1 MKKRLSL
8 VCLLI
13 VLVAVF
19 AVLFTA
25 CKKEPETLESLQN
38 EYGITVTGGGFEK
51 GSILITEEI
60 KADTVEGAAALA
72 AIANKEYDKD
82 GRVLILEIHVIKE
95 RDKIQP
101 KNKVTVSVPMPGI
114 EASDYVVF
122 HIKSD
127 NTVVEIIPTVS
138 DGVIT
143 FETSSFSRFIIAQ
156 KAKCVHDWGDFRVIE
171 RATCTSKGVTERT
184 CKLCGITEQR
194 DTPEA
199 SHRYSESVS
208 IEKNDCLHTGI
219 ITRLCE
225 ICGNKVEESFT
236 GPHTLG
242 AWIEAKDPSLFETGC
257 IGHYE
262 CSVCGGAFDADQQP
276 IDNEVIPKLTP
287 KFSICLDG
295 VPVKELT
302 VDEAV
307 SGYIILSASGIEV
320 KVGQTVSIC
329 KTDDPDTAL
338 NFTVRESDMGVI
350 GIVLGNVDPE
360 TKKIRTDSVSGV
372 TVEMTSGGVF
382 SLSMDGYAHSGI
394 VIEATKSF
402 GGSVTNYLPMNRVDY
417 YGNSDMPAYVYGI
430 LGTDKYTSFRI
441 IDLDT
446 DTVYDYYDIAPSMS
460 WNTWSYSKG
469 ENDGILF
476 SEAITNW
483 VVAFDVGG
491 DGKIHLDKF
500 NYQSVRIP
508 TQVDISDGTKVD
520 MEKLT
525 YEAGSEEYDYY
536 TWPLFNGCS
545 YRTEVWLD
553 YIGTE
558 SITVYR
564 AVVDIDRNE
573 SFTISAGSVT
583 LGYEQLCRVD
593 VSGRLTTSGKG
604 IKLSE
609 ADRYI
614 IEYIPFCDVINI
626 RRACQ
631 EHEYG
636 EWQTVELGDCVT
648 KGKSVRVCVNC
659 DKEEYSYPY
668 GEHSL
673 SELIPAVAPTLF
685 ETGNIEY
692 YRCSVCEKYFS
703 SDMLELASVT
713 IPKLEPKVSVCL
725 DGVTVANIEG
735 VFTEDYLISFSLEK
749 LAVTAGKTLTIC
761 LTDYPDTVFDYTVTE
776 KYLSVEGG
784 IIKGNVDPET
794 HKICT
799 TSESNLTFTIRK
811 SDKAELAMDG
821 YKHSGVVIEIT
832 SSRTGYMP
840 IIFPMNEVD
849 YYGDPDTQ
857 AYVFGIFGTDSS
869 ASFRII
875 DLDTNTIYDY
885 DDISDSMSWNT
896 WSYSRGESGEIVF
909 AGGVENWLIAFDIGG
924 DRKITPKLFN
934 YSTTE
939 AETTLGLYRGSTL
952 SESISMEKVNLEVA
966 SEEYNYYTWALNNA
980 VFNRTENWLDR
991 IDLEKLFVY
1000 RTVIEVERNQ
1010 EVSVKSGSTTMYGTY
1025 LSEVIAPD
1033 GAIGK
1038 ALTSNRIR
1046 FNAAGKYVVEYL
1058 PFCEVINIY
1067 EYIEETPDPEPHEH
1081 VYIDGKC
1088 ECGEIDPDYAPSHKH
1103 EYVDSKCECGAVDS
1117 NYKGIVIEI
1126 NGEKFAM
1133 NFETYPS
1140 DEKTSYVYGYVYIN
1154 AGDKL
1159 LIRDTESGAVWG
1171 YDDIDEAFSWNTWDY
1186 HRGDNG
1192 EIVFD
1197 FTARYA
1203 FEFDCDG
1210 CKKLYITKVF
1220 APNHGESF
1228 GIDFEGEREDVIF
1241 DSLNLSAS
1249 ADAEGEFMWMLSHDT
1264 TMNCSDFTEYINEN
1278 GLWFYYAIIDLEEG
1292 ESFSLKN
1299 LTTGDTIGA
1308 DYMSDITGD
1317 IAAITRD
1324 GDLVS
1329 VQKSGS
1335 FYIIYLPAF
1344 NSFAV
1349 ECDTTDP
1356 LSEINLYAGD
1366 KAVTLIPDEN
1376 GDIFYEG
1383 FESTTYHIISID
1395 DARFSPLPII
1405 LDESM
1410 DKTLVD
1416 LTVSG
1421 DYYVAY
1427 PTKEGT
1433 YNLRYNVYTGVLY
1446 LEYVGGVEEEETVPY
1461 QIYISY
1467 DHKLSLKQST
1477 DNPDEYYHLAVTMGA
1492 WDEIKVLDSNLDY
1505 ITNMTLAAG
1514 TTDIVT
1520 DGSIITFQT
1529 GGTYDF
1535 YINKTTHEI
1544 RFVASTGGGDVGGDG
1559 EIDFSDGLY
1568 LGVDYEDIRVYP
1580 NEDGDVKYIG
1590 LEVTDDTVIL
1600 MKTLGYEYLPI
1611 ILDETVSSS
1620 IASVYISDDC
1630 YMLFFYKNG
1639 TVNITYNVYT
1649 GIMHIE
1655 MTSVTLEGA
1664 KVVLFNNGSMTNA
1677 YSDADGNVVFERFV
1691 LEESGPIILNDAAY
1705 ENLPMVLDPEM
1716 DTTLA
1721 SLYEYEGTT
1730 MLIIN
1735 GAGTYNLYYNLTTNV
1750 VLLEA
1755 VPET

>member
-1 MKKRLSL
+1 MKKRT
-8 VCLLI
+8 LI
-13 VLVAVF
+13 LILTFLLVAVF
-19 AVLFTA
+19 AFSLTA
-25 CKKEPETLESLQN
+25 CDKGSNTLDSLQN

-60 KADTVEGAAALA
+60 KADTIEGAAALA

-101 KNKVTVSVPMPGI
+101 KNKVTVSVPMPGV

-143 FETSSFSRFIIAQ
+143 FETSSFSRFIFAQ
-156 KAKCVHDWGDFRVIE
+156 KAKCVHEWGDFRVIE

-194 DTPEA
+194 DTPET
-199 SHRYSESVS
+199 SHRYRESIS

-219 ITRLCE
+219 ITRICE
-225 ICGNKVEESFT
+225 ICGNKEEESFT

-320 KVGQTVSIC
+320 KAGQTVSIC

-338 NFTVRESDMGVI
+338 TFTVRESDMGVI

-394 VIEATKSF
+394 VIEVTKSF
-402 GGSVTNYLPMNRVDY
+402 GGDVIDYLPMNRVDY

-430 LGTDKYTSFRI
+430 LGTDKYTSFKI

-446 DTVYDYYDIAPSMS
+446 GTVYDYYDIAPSMS

-469 ENDGILF
+469 KDGGILF
-476 SEAITNW
+476 SEALTNW

-500 NYQSVRIP
+500 NYQAVRIP

-525 YEAGSEEYDYY
+525 YEASSEEYDYY

-545 YRTEVWLD
+545 HRTEVWLD
-553 YIGTE
+553 HMDTE

-564 AVVDIDRNE
+564 AVADIDRNE

-583 LGYEQLCRVD
+583 LGYESLCRVD

-636 EWQTVELGDCVT
+636 EWQTVELGDCMT

-668 GEHSL
+668 GEHSC
-673 SELIPAVAPTLF
+673 SELIPSVAPTLF
-685 ETGNIEY
+685 ETGNIEHY
-692 YRCSVCEKYFS
+692 MCSVCEKYFS
-703 SDMLELASVT
+703 SDMMELASVT

-735 VFTEDYLISFSLEK
+735 VFTEGKPISFSLEK

-761 LTDYPDTVFDYTVTE
+761 LTDYPDVVFEYSVTE
-776 KYLSVEGG
+776 DQLSSVGTVW
-784 IIKGNVDPET
+784 GNIDPKT
-794 HKICT
+794 HKIRT
-799 TSESNLTFTIRK
+799 TSESNLSFTIGVSGAVNLK
-811 SDKAELAMDG
+811 MEG

-832 SSRTGYMP
+832 SSRSSGKP
-840 IIFPMNEVD
+840 VLFPMSKVD

-857 AYVFGIFGTDSS
+857 AYVFGLFGSDSTT
-869 ASFRII
+869 SFRII
-875 DLDTNTIYDY
+875 DLDTNTVYDY
-885 DDISDSMSWNT
+885 DDISPSMSWNAWT
-896 WSYSRGESGEIVF
+896 YSKGENGSIVF
-909 AGGVENWLIAFDIGG
+909 ADQLADWWIAFDIGG
-924 DRKITPKLFN
+924 DGKITPRLFN
-934 YSTTE
+934 LPMSGG
-939 AETTLGLYRGSTL
+939 ETTLSIYSRSTL
-952 SESISMEKVNLEVA
+952 SESISMEKVNLDVA

-1010 EVSVKSGSTTMYGTY
+1010 EISLKSGSTTMYGTY

-1046 FNAAGKYVVEYL
+1046 FNTAGKYVVEYL

-1067 EYIEETPDPEPHEH
+1067 EYIEETPDPHEH

-1088 ECGEIDPDYAPSHKH
+1088 ECGEIDPDYVPSHKH

-1117 NYKGIVIEI
+1117 NYKGIVFEK
-1126 NGEKFAM
+1126 NGEKYAM
-1133 NFETYPS
+1133 NFVTYPT
-1140 DEKTSYVYGYVYIN
+1140 DGVNSYVYGYVYIH

-1171 YDDIDEAFSWNTWDY
+1171 YDDIDERFGWNTWDY

-1197 FTARYA
+1197 FAARYA
-1203 FEFDCDG
+1203 FEFDYDG
-1210 CKKLYITKVF
+1210 NKKLYITKVF
-1220 APNHGESF
+1220 APKHGESF
-1228 GIDFEGEREDVIF
+1228 SIDFDGERDDITF
-1241 DSLNLSAS
+1241 DSFDLSAS
-1249 ADAEGEFMWMLSHDT
+1249 AGAEGEFMWTLTHAT
-1264 TMNCSDFTEYINEN
+1264 TMNSSDFTEYINEN
-1278 GLWFYYAIIDLEEG
+1278 GLWFYYAIID
-1292 ESFSLKN
+1292 
-1299 LTTGDTIGA
+1299 
-1308 DYMSDITGD
+1308 
-1317 IAAITRD
+1317 
-1324 GDLVS
+1324 
-1329 VQKSGS
+1329 
-1335 FYIIYLPAF
+1335 
-1344 NSFAV
+1344 
-1349 ECDTTDP
+1349 
-1356 LSEINLYAGD
+1356 
-1366 KAVTLIPDEN
+1366 
-1376 GDIFYEG
+1376 
-1383 FESTTYHIISID
+1383 
-1395 DARFSPLPII
+1395 
-1405 LDESM
+1405 
-1410 DKTLVD
+1410 
-1416 LTVSG
+1416 
-1421 DYYVAY
+1421 
-1427 PTKEGT
+1427 
-1433 YNLRYNVYTGVLY
+1433 
-1446 LEYVGGVEEEETVPY
+1446 
-1461 QIYISY
+1461 
-1467 DHKLSLKQST
+1467 
-1477 DNPDEYYHLAVTMGA
+1477 
-1492 WDEIKVLDSNLDY
+1492 
-1505 ITNMTLAAG
+1505 
-1514 TTDIVT
+1514 
-1520 DGSIITFQT
+1520 
-1529 GGTYDF
+1529 
-1535 YINKTTHEI
+1535 
-1544 RFVASTGGGDVGGDG
+1544 
-1559 EIDFSDGLY
+1559 
-1568 LGVDYEDIRVYP
+1568 
-1580 NEDGDVKYIG
+1580 
-1590 LEVTDDTVIL
+1590 
-1600 MKTLGYEYLPI
+1600 
-1611 ILDETVSSS
+1611 
-1620 IASVYISDDC
+1620 
-1630 YMLFFYKNG
+1630 
-1639 TVNITYNVYT
+1639 
-1649 GIMHIE
+1649 
-1655 MTSVTLEGA
+1655 
-1664 KVVLFNNGSMTNA
+1664 
-1677 YSDADGNVVFERFV
+1677 
-1691 LEESGPIILNDAAY
+1691 
-1705 ENLPMVLDPEM
+1705 
-1716 DTTLA
+1716 
-1721 SLYEYEGTT
+1721 
-1730 MLIIN
+1730 
-1735 GAGTYNLYYNLTTNV
+1735 
-1750 VLLEA
+1750 
-1755 VPET
+1755 

>member
-1 MKKRLSL
+1 MKKKSL
-8 VCLLI
+8 IVTIILLLI
-13 VLVAVF
+13 AVF
-19 AVLFTA
+19 AFSLTA
-25 CKKEPETLESLQN
+25 CDKGSNTLESLQN

-51 GSILITEEI
+51 GSTLVSNEIVATTEE
-60 KADTVEGAAALA
+60 AAEVLA
-72 AIANKEYDKD
+72 AIADQNYNKNGSVYIFDIYVTKD
-82 GRVLILEIHVIKE
+82 GAKVQPNGKV
-95 RDKIQP
+95 KITIP
-101 KNKVTVSVPMPGI
+101 NPDI
-114 EASDYVVF
+114 ASSDCVVF

-127 NTVVEIIPTVS
+127 NSVEEIIPAVS
-138 DGVIT
+138 DSAIT
-143 FETSSFSRFIIAQ
+143 FETSSFSYFILAEKNECIHSLDRWMVA
-156 KAKCVHDWGDFRVIE
+156 E
-171 RATCTSKGVTERT
+171 EATCIKEGLQTRK
-184 CKLCGITEQR
+184 CMLCGEVIFSKTYLADHEYG
-194 DTPEA
+194 DLIPEVSPTVFEEGVIA
-199 SHRYSESVS
+199 HYECTTCGGIFNESKEAVTSTS
-208 IEKNDCLHTGI
+208 IEKVVP
-219 ITRLCE
+219 E
-225 ICGNKVEESFT
+225 I
-236 GPHTLG
+236 
-242 AWIEAKDPSLFETGC
+242 
-257 IGHYE
+257 
-262 CSVCGGAFDADQQP
+262 
-276 IDNEVIPKLTP
+276 
-287 KFSICLDG
+287 SIYLDG
-295 VPVKELT
+295 EAVAEFT
-302 VDEAV
+302 VDETT
-307 SGYIILSASGIEV
+307 SSKISLSIADLEV
-320 KVGQTVSIC
+320 TEGQLVTICDTANAEVIYEYTVSEKQLSSLGIIVGNI
-329 KTDDPDTAL
+329 DPTSHKVRTTSVSDI
-338 NFTVRESDMGVI
+338 NFTINKDGSD
-350 GIVLGNVDPE
+350 E
-360 TKKIRTDSVSGV
+360 
-372 TVEMTSGGVF
+372 
-382 SLSMDGYAHSGI
+382 
-394 VIEATKSF
+394 
-402 GGSVTNYLPMNRVDY
+402 
-417 YGNSDMPAYVYGI
+417 
-430 LGTDKYTSFRI
+430 
-441 IDLDT
+441 
-446 DTVYDYYDIAPSMS
+446 
-460 WNTWSYSKG
+460 
-469 ENDGILF
+469 
-476 SEAITNW
+476 
-483 VVAFDVGG
+483 
-491 DGKIHLDKF
+491 
-500 NYQSVRIP
+500 
-508 TQVDISDGTKVD
+508 
-520 MEKLT
+520 LT
-525 YEAGSEEYDYY
+525 
-536 TWPLFNGCS
+536 
-545 YRTEVWLD
+545 
-553 YIGTE
+553 
-558 SITVYR
+558 
-564 AVVDIDRNE
+564 
-573 SFTISAGSVT
+573 
-583 LGYEQLCRVD
+583 
-593 VSGRLTTSGKG
+593 
-604 IKLSE
+604 
-609 ADRYI
+609 
-614 IEYIPFCDVINI
+614 
-626 RRACQ
+626 
-631 EHEYG
+631 
-636 EWQTVELGDCVT
+636 
-648 KGKSVRVCVNC
+648 
-659 DKEEYSYPY
+659 
-668 GEHSL
+668 
-673 SELIPAVAPTLF
+673 
-685 ETGNIEY
+685 
-692 YRCSVCEKYFS
+692 
-703 SDMLELASVT
+703 
-713 IPKLEPKVSVCL
+713 
-725 DGVTVANIEG
+725 
-735 VFTEDYLISFSLEK
+735 
-749 LAVTAGKTLTIC
+749 
-761 LTDYPDTVFDYTVTE
+761 
-776 KYLSVEGG
+776 
-784 IIKGNVDPET
+784 
-794 HKICT
+794 
-799 TSESNLTFTIRK
+799 
-811 SDKAELAMDG
+811 MDG

-832 SSRTGYMP
+832 SSRSSGKP
-840 IIFPMNEVD
+840 VLFPMSKVE

-857 AYVFGIFGTDSS
+857 AYVFGLFGSDSTT
-869 ASFRII
+869 SFRII
-875 DLDTNTIYDY
+875 DLDTNTVYDY
-885 DDISDSMSWNT
+885 DDISPSMSWNAWT
-896 WSYSRGESGEIVF
+896 YSKGEGGEIVF
-909 AGGVENWLIAFDIGG
+909 ADQVADWWIAFDIGG
-924 DRKITPKLFN
+924 DGKITPRLFN
-934 YSTTE
+934 LPMSRG
-939 AETTLGLYRGSTL
+939 ETTLSIYSGSTL

-966 SEEYNYYTWALNNA
+966 SEEYNYYTWALNSA

-1010 EVSVKSGSTTMYGTY
+1010 EISLKSGSTTMYGTY

-1058 PFCEVINIY
+1058 PFCDVINIY
-1067 EYIEETPDPEPHEH
+1067 EYIEETPDPDTP
-1081 VYIDGKC
+1081 
-1088 ECGEIDPDYAPSHKH
+1088 DPDTPDP
-1103 EYVDSKCECGAVDS
+1103 E
-1117 NYKGIVIEI
+1117 GIVIEI

-1186 HRGDNG
+1186 HRGANG

-1228 GIDFEGEREDVIF
+1228 GMVFEGEREDVIF
-1241 DSLNLSAS
+1241 DSFDLSAS

-1292 ESFSLKN
+1292 ERFSLKN
-1299 LTTGDTIGA
+1299 LTTGGTIGA
-1308 DYMSDITGD
+1308 DYLVDITGD
-1317 IAAITRD
+1317 FTAVTRE

-1329 VQKSGS
+1329 VEKSGS

-1344 NSFAV
+1344 NSFSI

-1366 KAVTLIPDEN
+1366 KAITLTPDEDGN
-1376 GDIFYEG
+1376 IFYEG
-1383 FESTTYHIISID
+1383 FESKTYHIIAID
-1395 DARFSPLPII
+1395 DARYSPLPII
-1405 LDESM
+1405 LDEAM
-1410 DKTLVD
+1410 DKSLID

-1421 DYYVAY
+1421 DYYSAY

-1520 DGSIITFQT
+1520 NGGIITFQT

-1535 YINKTTHEI
+1535 YINKTTHEV

-1568 LGVDYEDIRVYP
+1568 LSVDYEDIRVYP

-1620 IASVYISDDC
+1620 IASVYITDDY

-1691 LEESGPIILNDAAY
+1691 LEESGSIILMDGAY
-1705 ENLPMVLDPEM
+1705 ENLPMVLDTEM

>member
-1 MKKRLSL
+1 MKNKSL
-8 VCLLI
+8 LVTILLLLI
-13 VLVAVF
+13 AVF
-19 AVLFTA
+19 AFSLTA
-25 CKKEPETLESLQN
+25 CDKGSNTLESLQN

-60 KADTVEGAAALA
+60 KADTVEGAVALA

-156 KAKCVHDWGDFRVIE
+156 KAKCVHDWDKFRTIE
-171 RATCTSKGVTERT
+171 RPSCNSKGIVERT

-194 DTPEA
+194 ETPET
-199 SHRYSESVS
+199 SHSYRESIS

-219 ITRLCE
+219 ITRICE
-225 ICGNKVEESFT
+225 ICGNKEEESFT

-287 KFSICLDG
+287 KYSICLDG
-295 VPVKELT
+295 VPVRELA

-307 SGYIILSASGIEV
+307 SSYVILSASGIEV
-320 KVGQTVSIC
+320 KAGQTVSIC

-338 NFTVRESDMGVI
+338 TFTIRESHFDVI
-350 GIVLGNVDPE
+350 GIILGNVDPE

-372 TVEMTSGGVF
+372 TVEMTSGGSVT
-382 SLSMDGYAHSGI
+382 LSMDGYAHSGI

-402 GGSVTNYLPMNRVDY
+402 GGDISTFLPMTRVDH
-417 YGNSDMPAYVYGI
+417 YGNSDMSAYVYGV

-446 DTVYDYYDIAPSMS
+446 GTIYDYYDIAPSMS

-476 SEAITNW
+476 CEAITNW

-500 NYQSVRIP
+500 NYQAIRIP

-525 YEAGSEEYDYY
+525 VEAGSEEYDYY
-536 TWPLFNGCS
+536 TWPLHNGCS
-545 YRTEVWLD
+545 YRTDVWLD
-553 YIGTE
+553 DIGTE

-668 GEHSL
+668 GAHSC

-685 ETGNIEY
+685 EPGNIEY

-735 VFTEDYLISFSLEK
+735 VFTEGKPISFSLEK

-761 LTDYPDTVFDYTVTE
+761 LTDYPDVIFEYSVTE
-776 KYLSVEGG
+776 DQLSSIGTVW
-784 IIKGNVDPET
+784 GNIDPAT
-794 HKICT
+794 HKIRT
-799 TSESNLTFTIRK
+799 TSESNLSFTIGK
-811 SDKAELAMDG
+811 SGAVNLKMEG
-821 YKHSGVVIEIT
+821 YKHSGVVIEII
-832 SSRTGYMP
+832 SSRSSGKP
-840 IIFPMNEVD
+840 VLFPMSKVD
-849 YYGDPDTQ
+849 YCGDPDTQ
-857 AYVFGIFGTDSS
+857 AYVFGLFGSDSTT
-869 ASFRII
+869 SFRII
-875 DLDTNTIYDY
+875 DLDTNTVYNY
-885 DDISDSMSWNT
+885 DDISPSMSWNAWT
-896 WSYSRGESGEIVF
+896 YSKGENGSIVF
-909 AGGVENWLIAFDIGG
+909 ADQVADWWIAFDIGG
-924 DRKITPKLFN
+924 DGKITPRLFN
-934 YSTTE
+934 LPMSGG
-939 AETTLGLYRGSTL
+939 ETTLSIYSGSTL

-1010 EVSVKSGSTTMYGTY
+1010 ELSVKSGSTAMYGTY

-1058 PFCEVINIY
+1058 PFCDVINIY

-1081 VYIDGKC
+1081 VYFDGKC
-1088 ECGEIDPDYAPSHKH
+1088 ECGEVDPNYVPDTPDPD
-1103 EYVDSKCECGAVDS
+1103 
-1117 NYKGIVIEI
+1117 YKGIVFEK
-1126 NGEKFAM
+1126 NGDRYAM
-1133 NFETYPS
+1133 NFVTYPT
-1140 DEKTSYVYGYVYIN
+1140 DGVNSYVYGYVYIH

-1171 YDDIDEAFSWNTWDY
+1171 YDDIDERFGWNTWDY

-1203 FEFDCDG
+1203 FEFDYDG

-1220 APNHGESF
+1220 APKHGESF
-1228 GIDFEGEREDVIF
+1228 SIDFDGERDDITF
-1241 DSLNLSAS
+1241 DSFDLSVS
-1249 ADAEGEFMWMLSHDT
+1249 AGAEDEFMWTLTHAT
-1264 TMNCSDFTEYINEN
+1264 TMNSSDFTEYINEN
-1278 GLWFYYAIIDLEEG
+1278 GLWFYYAMIDLEEG

-1299 LTTGDTIGA
+1299 LTTGGAIGA
-1308 DYMSDITGD
+1308 DHISEITGD
-1317 IAAITRD
+1317 ITALRRE
-1324 GDLVS
+1324 GDLVR
-1329 VQKSGS
+1329 VVKSGR
-1335 FYIIYLPAF
+1335 FHIMYLPAF
-1344 NSFAV
+1344 NSFSID
-1349 ECDTTDP
+1349 CDTTDP

-1366 KAVTLIPDEN
+1366 KALTLIPDEN

-1383 FESTTYHIISID
+1383 FESTTYHIILID
-1395 DARFSPLPII
+1395 DARYSPLPII

-1421 DYYVAY
+1421 DHYTAY
-1427 PTKEGT
+1427 PNKEGI
-1433 YNLRYNVYTGVLY
+1433 YNLRYNVYTGILY
-1446 LEYVGGVEEEETVPY
+1446 LEYVDSGEEEVSIPY

-1467 DHKLSLKQST
+1467 DNKLTLKENSE
-1477 DNPDEYYHLAVTMGA
+1477 NPDELCYLGLTLGA
-1492 WDEIKVLDSNLDY
+1492 WDEFNVRDTELNY
-1505 ITNMTLAAG
+1505 ITDMKIATG
-1514 TTDIVT
+1514 SDVVT
-1520 DGSIITFQT
+1520 NGRTITVQV
-1529 GGTYDF
+1529 GGTFDF
-1535 YINKTTHEI
+1535 YINKTTHEV
-1544 RFVASTGGGDVGGDG
+1544 RMVVSEGGGAGGDVDY
-1559 EIDFSDGLY
+1559 SDGLY
-1568 LGVDYEDIRVYP
+1568 LYLGSDFITVYP
-1580 NEDGDVKYIG
+1580 NADGDVKY
-1590 LEVTDDTVIL
+1590 
-1600 MKTLGYEYLPI
+1600 LGI
-1611 ILDETVSSS
+1611 AATDETSVAFLDKSYNYLSMTLDPASDSS
-1620 IASVYISDDC
+1620 IAKVYSAN
-1630 YMLFFYKNG
+1630 MLFFYKTG
-1639 TVNITYNVYT
+1639 TANIIYNVNT
-1649 GIMHIE
+1649 GIISVE
-1655 MTSVTLEGA
+1655 MTDVSLAGSKVYMYLSGTNTTLTA
-1664 KVVLFNNGSMTNA
+1664 N
-1677 YSDADGNVVFERFV
+1677 
-1691 LEESGPIILNDAAY
+1691 ESGIVTYEGLVIESSSSILLTDSAFEY
-1705 ENLPMVLDPEM
+1705 LPMILDPAM
-1716 DTTLA
+1716 DTSLG
-1721 SLYEYEGTT
+1721 SLYESDDMT

>member
-1 MKKRLSL
+1 MKKKSL
-8 VCLLI
+8 IVTIILLLI
-13 VLVAVF
+13 AVF
-19 AVLFTA
+19 AFSLTA
-25 CKKEPETLESLQN
+25 CNKEVGTLESLQN

-60 KADTVEGAAALA
+60 KADTVEGASALA

-101 KNKVTVSVPMPGI
+101 KNRVTVSVPMPGV
-114 EASDYVVF
+114 ETSDYVVF

-127 NTVVEIIPTVS
+127 NTVVEIIHTVS

-156 KAKCVHDWGDFRVIE
+156 KAKCVHNWGDFRVIE

-199 SHRYSESVS
+199 SHRYSESIS

-219 ITRLCE
+219 ITRICE
-225 ICGNKVEESFT
+225 ICGNKEEESFT

-242 AWIEAKDPSLFETGC
+242 AWIEVKDPSLFETGC

-262 CSVCGGAFDADQQP
+262 CSVCGDAFDADQQP

-320 KVGQTVSIC
+320 KAGQTVSIC
-329 KTDDPDTAL
+329 KTDDPVTSL
-338 NFTVRESDMGVI
+338 TFTVRESDMGVI

-402 GGSVTNYLPMNRVDY
+402 GGGVTNYLPMNRVDC

-430 LGTDKYTSFRI
+430 LGTDKYTSFKI

-446 DTVYDYYDIAPSMS
+446 GTVYDYDDISPSMS

-469 ENDGILF
+469 ENGGILF

-500 NYQSVRIP
+500 NYQAVRIP

-564 AVVDIDRNE
+564 AVVDIDKNE

-659 DKEEYSYPY
+659 DKEEYFYPY

-703 SDMLELASVT
+703 GDMLELASVT
-713 IPKLEPKVSVCL
+713 IPKLEPMVSVCL

-735 VFTEDYLISFSLEK
+735 VFTEGKPIFFSLEK

-761 LTDYPDTVFDYTVTE
+761 LTDYPDVVFEYSVTE
-776 KYLSVEGG
+776 DQLSSIGTVW
-784 IIKGNVDPET
+784 GNIDPAT
-794 HKICT
+794 HKIRT
-799 TSESNLTFTIRK
+799 TSESNLSFTIGK
-811 SDKAELAMDG
+811 SGAVNLRMDG

-832 SSRTGYMP
+832 SSRSSGKP
-840 IIFPMNEVD
+840 VLFPMSKVD
-849 YYGDPDTQ
+849 YYGNPKTQ
-857 AYVFGIFGTDSS
+857 AYVFGLFGSDSTT
-869 ASFRII
+869 SFRII
-875 DLDTNTIYDY
+875 DLDTNTVYDY
-885 DDISDSMSWNT
+885 DDISPSMSWNAWT
-896 WSYSRGESGEIVF
+896 YSKGENGEIVF
-909 AGGVENWLIAFDIGG
+909 ADQVADWWIAFDIGG
-924 DRKITPKLFN
+924 DGKITPRLFN
-934 YSTTE
+934 LPMSGG
-939 AETTLGLYRGSTL
+939 ETTLSIYSGSTL
-952 SESISMEKVNLEVA
+952 SESISMEKVVLEVA
-966 SEEYNYYTWALNNA
+966 SEEYNDYTWALNNA

-1067 EYIEETPDPEPHEH
+1067 EYIEETPDPDTP
-1081 VYIDGKC
+1081 
-1088 ECGEIDPDYAPSHKH
+1088 DP
-1103 EYVDSKCECGAVDS
+1103 E
-1117 NYKGIVIEI
+1117 GIVIEI

-1159 LIRDTESGAVWG
+1159 LIRDTESGAVWD

-1228 GIDFEGEREDVIF
+1228 GMVFEGEREDVIF
-1241 DSLNLSAS
+1241 DSFDFSVS
-1249 ADAEGEFMWMLSHDT
+1249 ADAEGEFMWMLSQDT
-1264 TMNCSDFTEYINEN
+1264 TMNCSDFTEYISEN

-1299 LTTGDTIGA
+1299 LTTGELIGA
-1308 DYMSDITGD
+1308 DYLVDITGD
-1317 IAAITRD
+1317 FTAVTRE

-1329 VQKSGS
+1329 VEKSGS

-1344 NSFAV
+1344 NSFSI

-1366 KAVTLIPDEN
+1366 KEVTLIPDEN

-1383 FESTTYHIISID
+1383 FESTTYHIIAID
-1395 DARFSPLPII
+1395 DARYSPLPII
-1405 LDESM
+1405 LDEAM
-1410 DKTLVD
+1410 DKSLID

-1421 DYYVAY
+1421 DYYSAY

-1467 DHKLSLKQST
+1467 NHKLSLKQST

-1505 ITNMTLAAG
+1505 ITNITLAAG

-1520 DGSIITFQT
+1520 NGEIITFQT

-1535 YINKTTHEI
+1535 YINKTTHEV
-1544 RFVASTGGGDVGGDG
+1544 RFVASTGGGDVG

-1568 LGVDYEDIRVYP
+1568 LGVDYEEIKVYP

-1620 IASVYISDDC
+1620 IASVYISDDY

-1691 LEESGPIILNDAAY
+1691 LEESGSIILMDAAY